1 MFINP
6 PPLQARGASAEAIK
20 AYCSTNFHD
29 IKPHQ
34 GVRDMCGVRVARV
47 MEGQEIRLGDFIR
60 YYSSMLDAF
69 EVHQIVDIGDD
80 HITLLWIDGDG
91 CEPYTPEM
99 WEKRHEGKR
108 GRFWFAADNVWGRVP
123 EEFRKH
129 GSKHGTECYS
139 LWRPVDLIAAAKSCR
154 YQHKSEYF
162 PFMSGGRGPA
172 SYSKRDVYTQ
182 QFQPEDWVTLK
193 AAEPVTALALTY
205 SNPHVAKPTLW
216 QRLVGYIADKFV

>member
-1 MFINP
+1 MLFVTP
-6 PPLQARGASAEAIK
+6 PPIQARGASAEAIK
-20 AYCSTNFHD
+20 AYCATNFHD

-34 GVRDMCGVRVARV
+34 GVRDMCGVQVARV
-47 MEGQEIRLGDFIR
+47 MEGQEIRLGDFMR
-60 YYSSMLDAF
+60 YYSNQLDAF

-91 CEPYTPEM
+91 C
-99 WEKRHEGKR
+99 
-108 GRFWFAADNVWGRVP
+108 VP
-123 EEFRKH
+123 FPQDMEEVFKGKH
-129 GSKHGTECYS
+129 GSWWHAAGNIWGATVEGVWREHSPECYS
-139 LWRPVDLIAAAKSCR
+139 LWRPTDLVAAAKSCR
-154 YQHKSEYF
+154 RQHKSEYF

-182 QFQPEDWVTLK
+182 QFQPEDWTILK
-193 AAEPVTALALTY
+193 KDEPVTALALTY